1 MTITFAAVIGKNKPP
16 CERSPLQTKTSF
28 RKFQQRYSTSRK
40 CISSK
45 AALLVLLWSFIVSL
59 ASSFIFFS
67 NLPLHDVLDHSFQVI
82 IGCVAAIYLFYP
94 LAGHLAD
101 TKFGRYK
108 TVIMSVRITSCGLIA
123 ALVGVV
129 ALFLSLVLKEHLA
142 TSFKILVSLGLT
154 VLIVGVLLLLTSNI
168 SFCANALQFGLDQ
181 LYDSPAE
188 DQSVFIHWYL
198 WTSNLGV
205 LIATVV
211 LYNVSGKFQTL
222 LLLKCILLGLVAL
235 ALPLLLI
242 SLYIASR
249 KKNWFLIEP
258 CRSSPYRLVYKIS
271 KFACQHKVPVHR
283 SAFTYC
289 EDEIPTGL
297 DLGKTKYGG
306 PFTTEQVE
314 NVKAFYGILRVLFA
328 LGPVFFLLISS
339 EPGFLFTPE
348 QNQTVTSPYNITGIK
363 INKAQEIFLQN
374 VVLISLVACVCIPL
388 HLLLFR
394 PFLKN
399 HTPGMLRRIG
409 LGAIS
414 LLFCEIVAL
423 IVHTVAYMKHI
434 DLGFMYN
441 IYTSSAPL
449 TTNGSTYLITLLIA
463 RQVLAALAILIFEIA
478 LFEFIC
484 SQSPTSMKGLLIGL
498 SFSIRGTFF
507 ILSVILDVILDN
519 TMVKNDHFIDYSTVR
534 QLITIAVGIG
544 AVLVYIPSAQTYKYR
559 ERDEPCHVQRY
570 VEDYYSKLQQE
581 NLYDYSE

>member
-1 MTITFAAVIGKNKPP
+1 MWVDSSTDWCSGPCCFLGIQRTF
-16 CERSPLQTKTSF
+16 SL
-28 RKFQQRYSTSRK
+28 YSCSWFD
-40 CISSK
+40 ISSCWY
-45 AALLVLLWSFIVSL
+45 LLVI
-59 ASSFIFFS
+59 
-67 NLPLHDVLDHSFQVI
+67 
-82 IGCVAAIYLFYP
+82 
-94 LAGHLAD
+94 
-101 TKFGRYK
+101 
-108 TVIMSVRITSCGLIA
+108 
-123 ALVGVV
+123 
-129 ALFLSLVLKEHLA
+129 
-142 TSFKILVSLGLT
+142 
-154 VLIVGVLLLLTSNI
+154 SNI
-168 SFCANALQFGLDQ
+168 GFSANALQFGLDQ

-198 WTSNLGV
+198 WTGNLGV
-205 LIATVV
+205 LIAIVV
-211 LYNVSGKFQTL
+211 LFNISGKFQTL
-222 LLLKCILLGLVAL
+222 LLLYILLGLAEL

-242 SLYIASR
+242 SLCIASR

-258 CRSSPYRLVYKIS
+258 CKRSPYRLVYKIS
-271 KFACQHKVPVHR
+271 KFACQHKVPDHR

-314 NVKAFYGILRVLFA
+314 NVKAFHGILRVLFA
-328 LGPVFFLLISS
+328 LGSVFFLLVSS
-339 EPGFLFTPE
+339 EPDFLFAPE
-348 QNQTVTSPYNITGIK
+348 QNRTSPYNITGIK
-363 INKAQEIFLQN
+363 TNKAQEIFLQN

-399 HTPGMLRRIG
+399 HTPGLLRRIG
-409 LGAIS
+409 LGATVI
-414 LLFCEIVAL
+414 LFCEIAAL

-449 TTNGSTYLITLLIA
+449 STNGSTYLIILLIA
-463 RQVLAALAILIFEIA
+463 RQVLAALARLIFEIA

-484 SQSPTSMKGLLIGL
+484 SQSPTSTKGLLIGL

-507 ILSVILDVILDN
+507 TLSVILEVILDN
-519 TMVKNDHFIDYSTVR
+519 TMVNNDHFFDYSTVR